1 MGCCPSLPRSG
12 EFVDTP
18 DQQGKGG
25 QEGELT
31 GSRAAVPNTRCG
43 GLATTAAVKVSSK
56 TILASSSPMEA

>member
-18 DQQGKGG
+18 DQQGKGC
-25 QEGELT
+25 QTGELT
-31 GSRAAVPNTRCG
+31 GSRAAVPNTRCGG

-56 TILASSSPMEA
+56 TILASSSR